1 MKRLSGDLKSSL
13 TAAKLKA
20 LCILNDLPTSGNK
33 SDLVSRLLESGLS
46 RDELGIEADEA
57 LEEVLEAVIEDDPIQ
72 PSLSLEDEDTL
83 TPEVEPEVVKPV
95 IESTDDQIIDASLD
109 DVLDAEVLDAE
120 FVTLDEE
127 VKAPKTVVAQST
139 SASKSSG
146 DAATLIDMIKQPKI
160 AAVFVVVLILGAGT
174 WYYFNNQLEPFTAD
188 TLRYGDEMTYTISD
202 GDFMASEGFLDL
214 VLDQIETEDD
224 ICKLRLLFDGSGDVS
239 ISNGDSSELVS
250 QTSLDRLGAVSAKGG
265 QGMDWLTVESVSEY
279 DFSAFTIQRHLRSSI
294 PGSSACSDFPAS
306 VSGTADLT
314 STQWTELR
322 DRASIGTAVDWNLN
336 VEDTYQGN
344 LMTFGVGGILGDLDT
359 LSPGFSMLL
368 QPVELQELLAN
379 DYIDDGATG
388 SRLGW
393 DWRVLGTETLG
404 STEMWKIVATNQD
417 VQELCLGSA
426 SMTLLVEEGNPWA
439 TKQTVNV
446 VISGSDS
453 NRQGCS
459 TTTKLLGDY
468 VLPDGELTMSHT
480 FQKSSLSRG
489 SKGLEFGLSY
499 DARPQANELSPND
512 DELNDWGPNG
522 EHMPDESTLR
532 THNLEAAI
540 DCLDYLQSSASG
552 AVAALDDGGY
562 VWRAIDQQYA
572 TSTQWNISWIAT
584 DDIAGWV
591 TFNMT
596 GTSSQE
602 NCQFDK
608 KGSYDE
614 TVSYNREFIP
624 KVLNMSTIED
634 SLLDSTRFP
643 TLTSNQGLFTS
654 TGNYH
659 PETRVGYL
667 VVVPG
672 SGINTILTNIGDAT
686 DGASTVDISRD
697 WTEDGWN
704 KRFNLIADAT
714 DGRIIGWNY
723 VMNT

>member
-1 MKRLSGDLKSSL
+1 MKRLSDDLKSSL

-33 SDLVSRLLESGLS
+33 SDLVSRLLESGLG
-46 RDELGIEADEA
+46 RDELGIETDEIV
-57 LEEVLEAVIEDDPIQ
+57 EEVIEAVIDREVIQ

-83 TPEVEPEVVKPV
+83 TPAIEPEVHKPAFQSSD
-95 IESTDDQIIDASLD
+95 EHSEGANHD

-120 FVTLDEE
+120 FITLDEE
-127 VKAPKTVVAQST
+127 VKAPKTIHSQVEST
-139 SASKSSG
+139 KSTG
-146 DAATLIDMIKQPKI
+146 NATTLLEMIKQPKI
-160 AAVFVVVLILGAGT
+160 AAVFVVILILGAGT

-188 TLRYGDEMTYTISD
+188 KLRYGDEMTYTISN

-224 ICKLRLLFDGSGDVS
+224 ICKLRLMFDGIGDVS
-239 ISNGDSSELVS
+239 ISNGGSSELVS
-250 QTSLDRLGAVSAKGG
+250 QSSLDRLGAVSAKGG

-336 VEDTYQGN
+336 VENTYQGN
-344 LMTFGVGGILGDLDT
+344 LMSFGVGGILGDLDT
-359 LSPGFSMLL
+359 ISPGFSMLL

-379 DYIDDGATG
+379 DYIDDGVTG

-393 DWRVLGTETLG
+393 DWRVLGSEKLG
-404 STEMWKIVATNQD
+404 STDMWKIVATNQD
-417 VQELCLGSA
+417 IQELCLGSA

-439 TKQTVNV
+439 TKQTVSV

-512 DELNDWGPNG
+512 DDLNDWGPNG
-522 EHMPDESTLR
+522 EHMPDESVLR
-532 THNLEAAI
+532 LHNLEAAI

-562 VWRAIDQQYA
+562 VWRAIDQQFG
-572 TSTQWNISWIAT
+572 SNTQWNISWIAT

-591 TFNMT
+591 TFNIT
-596 GTSSQE
+596 GAPSQE

-624 KVLNMSTIED
+624 KVLNISTIEE

-643 TLTSNQGLFTS
+643 MLTSSQGLFTS
-654 TGNYH
+654 SGTYH

-672 SGINTILTNIGDAT
+672 SGINTILANIGDAT
-686 DGASTVDISRD
+686 DGANTVDISRD
-697 WTEDGWN
+697 WTDDGWN

>member
-1 MKRLSGDLKSSL
+1 MKRLSDDLKSSL

-46 RDELGIEADEA
+46 RDELGIEAEEA
-57 LEEVLEAVIEDDPIQ
+57 IEEVIEAVIEDEPIQ

-83 TPEVEPEVVKPV
+83 TPEIEPEVVKPV
-95 IESTDDQIIDASLD
+95 VESTDNQIVDASLD
-109 DVLDAEVLDAE
+109 EVLDAEVLDAE

-127 VKAPKTVVAQST
+127 VKAPKTVEAQST
-139 SASKSSG
+139 TSKSSG
-146 DAATLIDMIKQPKI
+146 DAATLLDMIKQPKI

-239 ISNGDSSELVS
+239 ISNGGSSELVS
-250 QTSLDRLGAVSAKGG
+250 QASLDRLGAVSAKGG

-540 DCLDYLQSSASG
+540 DCLYYLQTSASG

-596 GTSSQE
+596 GTPSQE

-624 KVLNMSTIED
+624 KVLNISTIEE

-643 TLTSNQGLFTS
+643 MLTSDQGLFTNA
-654 TGNYH
+654 GNYH

>member
-1 MKRLSGDLKSSL
+1 MVKRLSSDLKSSL

-20 LCILNDLPTSGNK
+20 LCVINDLPTSGNK
-33 SDLVSRLLESGLS
+33 SDLVSRLIDYGLS
-46 RDELGIEADEA
+46 RSELGLEVEPAV
-57 LEEVLEAVIEDDPIQ
+57 EEVLDATIEEAIQ

-83 TPEVEPEVVKPV
+83 TPEVEPEAVQPV
-95 IESTDDQIIDASLD
+95 AEVIIEQVDD
-109 DVLDAEVLDAE
+109 DVLDAEVIDAE
-120 FVTLDEE
+120 FVSLEEE
-127 VKAPKTVVAQST
+127 VKAPKAPVVEM
-139 SASKSSG
+139 ASKKTSS
-146 DAATLIDMIKQPKI
+146 DAKTLFEMVKQPKVAAAFI
-160 AAVFVVVLILGAGT
+160 AILILGAGT

-188 TLRYGDEMTYTISD
+188 TVRYGDEMTYTISD

-224 ICKLRLLFDGSGDVS
+224 ICKLRLLFDGIGEVS
-239 ISNGDSSELVS
+239 ITEGDSSQLVS
-250 QTSLDRLGAVSAKGG
+250 QSSLDRVGAISAKGG

-294 PGSSACSDFPAS
+294 PGSDACSDFPAS

-322 DRASIGTAVDWNLN
+322 DRASIGTSVDWNLN

-379 DYIDDGATG
+379 DYIDDGASG

-404 STEMWKIVATNQD
+404 STDMWKIVATNQD
-417 VQELCLGSA
+417 IQELCLGSA

-468 VLPDGELTMSHT
+468 VLPDGELTMSHI
-480 FQKSSLSRG
+480 FQKSSLTRG

-499 DARPQANELSPND
+499 DARPQANELSPSD
-512 DELNDWGPNG
+512 SDLNDWGPNG
-522 EHMPDESTLR
+522 EHMPDESSIR
-532 THNLEAAI
+532 TYNLESAL
-540 DCLDYLQSSASG
+540 DCFDYLQSSASG

-562 VWRAIDQQYA
+562 VWRAIDQQFGEN
-572 TSTQWNISWIAT
+572 TQWNISWIAT

-596 GTSSQE
+596 GTPSQE
-602 NCQFDK
+602 NCQFDQ

-614 TVSYNREFIP
+614 TVSYNRDFIP
-624 KVLNMSTIED
+624 KVLNISTIEE
-634 SLLDSTRFP
+634 SLLDSSRFP
-643 TLTSNQGLFTS
+643 SLTSSQGIFTS
-654 TGNYH
+654 SGAYH
-659 PETRVGYL
+659 LETRVGYL

-672 SGINTILTNIGDAT
+672 SGINSILTNIGDAT
-686 DGASTVDISRD
+686 EGACTVDISRD
-697 WTEDGWN
+697 WTDDGWN

>member
-1 MKRLSGDLKSSL
+1 MKRLSDDLKSSL

-20 LCILNDLPTSGNK
+20 LCILNDLSTSGNK
-33 SDLVSRLLESGLS
+33 SDLVSRLLESGLT
-46 RDELGIEADEA
+46 RDELGIEAEEA
-57 LEEVLEAVIEDDPIQ
+57 VEKVIEAVIEDEPIQ

-83 TPEVEPEVVKPV
+83 TPEVEPEVVKTV
-95 IESTDDQIIDASLD
+95 VESTDDQIVDARLD
-109 DVLDAEVLDAE
+109 EVLDAEVLDAE

-127 VKAPKTVVAQST
+127 VKTAKTIDAQST
-139 SASKSSG
+139 TSKSSS
-146 DAATLIDMIKQPKI
+146 DAATLLDMIKQPKI

-239 ISNGDSSELVS
+239 ISNGGSSELVS
-250 QTSLDRLGAVSAKGG
+250 QASLDRLGAVSAKGG

-499 DARPQANELSPND
+499 DARPQANELSPSD
-512 DELNDWGPNG
+512 GDLNDWGPNG

-532 THNLEAAI
+532 IHNLEAAI
-540 DCLDYLQSSASG
+540 DCLDYLQTSASG

-591 TFNMT
+591 TFNVT
-596 GTSSQE
+596 GTPSQD

-624 KVLNMSTIED
+624 KVLNISTIEG

-643 TLTSNQGLFTS
+643 MLTSDQGLFTNA
-654 TGNYH
+654 GNYH
-659 PETRVGYL
+659 LETRVGYL

>member
-1 MKRLSGDLKSSL
+1 MKRLSDDLKSSL

-46 RDELGIEADEA
+46 RDELGIEAEEA
-57 LEEVLEAVIEDDPIQ
+57 VEEVIETVIEDDPIQ

-95 IESTDDQIIDASLD
+95 VESTDNQIVDASLD
-109 DVLDAEVLDAE
+109 EVLDAEVLDAE

-127 VKAPKTVVAQST
+127 VKAPKTVEAQST
-139 SASKSSG
+139 TSKSSG
-146 DAATLIDMIKQPKI
+146 DAATLLDMIKQPKI

-239 ISNGDSSELVS
+239 ISNGGSSELVS
-250 QTSLDRLGAVSAKGG
+250 QASLDRLGAVSAKGG

-368 QPVELQELLAN
+368 QPVELHELLAN

-540 DCLDYLQSSASG
+540 DCLDYLQTSASG

-596 GTSSQE
+596 GTPSQE

-624 KVLNMSTIED
+624 KVLNISTIEE

-643 TLTSNQGLFTS
+643 MLTSDQGLFTNA
-654 TGNYH
+654 GNYH

>member
-1 MKRLSGDLKSSL
+1 MVKRLSSDLKSSL

-20 LCILNDLPTSGNK
+20 LCVINDLPTSGNK
-33 SDLVSRLLESGLS
+33 SDLVSRLIDYGLS
-46 RDELGIEADEA
+46 RSELGLEVEPAV
-57 LEEVLEAVIEDDPIQ
+57 EEVLDATIEEAIQ

-83 TPEVEPEVVKPV
+83 TPEVEPEVVQPV
-95 IESTDDQIIDASLD
+95 AEVIIEQADD
-109 DVLDAEVLDAE
+109 DVLDAEVIDAE
-120 FVTLDEE
+120 FVSLEE
-127 VKAPKTVVAQST
+127 EIKAPKAPVVEM
-139 SASKSSG
+139 ASKKTSS
-146 DAATLIDMIKQPKI
+146 DAKTLFEMVKQPKVAAAFI
-160 AAVFVVVLILGAGT
+160 AILILGAGT

-224 ICKLRLLFDGSGDVS
+224 ICKLRLLFDGIGEVS
-239 ISNGDSSELVS
+239 ITEGDSSQLVS
-250 QTSLDRLGAVSAKGG
+250 QSSLDRVGAISAKGG

-294 PGSSACSDFPAS
+294 PGSDACSDFPAS

-322 DRASIGTAVDWNLN
+322 DRASIGTSVDWNLN

-379 DYIDDGATG
+379 DYIDDGASG

-404 STEMWKIVATNQD
+404 STDMWKIVATNQD
-417 VQELCLGSA
+417 IQELCLGSA

-468 VLPDGELTMSHT
+468 VLPDGELTMSHI
-480 FQKSSLSRG
+480 FQKSSLTRG

-499 DARPQANELSPND
+499 DARPQANELSPSD
-512 DELNDWGPNG
+512 SDLNDWGPNG
-522 EHMPDESTLR
+522 EHMPDESSIR
-532 THNLEAAI
+532 TYNLESAL
-540 DCLDYLQSSASG
+540 DCFDYLQSSASG

-562 VWRAIDQQYA
+562 VWRAIDQQFGEN
-572 TSTQWNISWIAT
+572 TQWNISWIAT

-596 GTSSQE
+596 GTPSQE
-602 NCQFDK
+602 NCQFDQ

-614 TVSYNREFIP
+614 TVSYNRDFIP
-624 KVLNMSTIED
+624 KVLNISTIEE
-634 SLLDSTRFP
+634 SLLDSSRFP
-643 TLTSNQGLFTS
+643 SLTSSQGIFTS
-654 TGNYH
+654 SGAYH
-659 PETRVGYL
+659 LETRVGYL

-672 SGINTILTNIGDAT
+672 SGINSILTNIGDAT
-686 DGASTVDISRD
+686 EGACTVDISRD
-697 WTEDGWN
+697 WTDDGWN

>member
-1 MKRLSGDLKSSL
+1 MVKRLSSDLKSSL

-20 LCILNDLPTSGNK
+20 LCVINDLPTSGNK
-33 SDLVSRLLESGLS
+33 SDLVSRLLDYGLS
-46 RDELGIEADEA
+46 ETELGLEVEQAV
-57 LEEVLEAVIEDDPIQ
+57 EEVLDATIEETIQ

-83 TPEVEPEVVKPV
+83 TPEVEPEVVQPV
-95 IESTDDQIIDASLD
+95 AEAIIEQADD

-120 FVTLDEE
+120 FVSLEEE
-127 VKAPKTVVAQST
+127 VKAPKSPVVEM
-139 SASKSSG
+139 ASKKTSS
-146 DAATLIDMIKQPKI
+146 DAKTLLEMVKQPKVAAAFI
-160 AAVFVVVLILGAGT
+160 AILILGAGT

-224 ICKLRLLFDGSGDVS
+224 ICKLRLLFDGSGEVS
-239 ISNGDSSELVS
+239 ITEGDSTQLVS
-250 QTSLDRLGAVSAKGG
+250 QSSLDRIGAISAKGG

-294 PGSSACSDFPAS
+294 PGSDACSDFPAS

-314 STQWTELR
+314 SSQWTELR
-322 DRASIGTAVDWNLN
+322 DRASIGTSVDWNLN

-379 DYIDDGATG
+379 DYIDDGASG

-404 STEMWKIVATNQD
+404 STDMWKIVATNQD
-417 VQELCLGSA
+417 IQELCLGSA

-468 VLPDGELTMSHT
+468 VLPDGELTMSHI
-480 FQKSSLSRG
+480 FQKSSLTRG

-499 DARPQANELSPND
+499 DARPQANELSPSD
-512 DELNDWGPNG
+512 SDLNDWGPNG
-522 EHMPDESTLR
+522 EHMPDESSIR
-532 THNLEAAI
+532 TYNLESAL
-540 DCLDYLQSSASG
+540 DCFDYLQSSASG

-562 VWRAIDQQYA
+562 VWRAIDQQFGGN
-572 TSTQWNISWIAT
+572 TQWNISWIAT

-596 GTSSQE
+596 GTPSQE
-602 NCQFDK
+602 NCQFDQ

-614 TVSYNREFIP
+614 TVSYNRDFIP
-624 KVLNMSTIED
+624 KVLNISTIEE
-634 SLLDSTRFP
+634 SLLDSSRFP
-643 TLTSNQGLFTS
+643 SLTSSQGIFTS
-654 TGNYH
+654 SEAYH

-672 SGINTILTNIGDAT
+672 SGINSILTNIGDAT
-686 DGASTVDISRD
+686 EGACTVDISRD
-697 WTEDGWN
+697 WTDDGWN

>member
-1 MKRLSGDLKSSL
+1 MKRLSDDLKSSL

-46 RDELGIEADEA
+46 RDELGIEAEEA
-57 LEEVLEAVIEDDPIQ
+57 VEEVIEAVIEDEPIQ

-83 TPEVEPEVVKPV
+83 TPEIEPEVVKPV
-95 IESTDDQIIDASLD
+95 VESKDNQIVDASLD
-109 DVLDAEVLDAE
+109 EVLDAEVLDAE

-127 VKAPKTVVAQST
+127 VKAPKTVEAQST
-139 SASKSSG
+139 TSKSSG
-146 DAATLIDMIKQPKI
+146 DAATLLDMIKQPKI

-239 ISNGDSSELVS
+239 ISNGGSSELVS
-250 QTSLDRLGAVSAKGG
+250 QASLDRLGAVSAKGG

-499 DARPQANELSPND
+499 DARPQANELSPSD
-512 DELNDWGPNG
+512 DDLNDWGPNG

-562 VWRAIDQQYA
+562 VWRAIDQQFG
-572 TSTQWNISWIAT
+572 SNTQWNISWIAT

-596 GTSSQE
+596 GTPSQE

-624 KVLNMSTIED
+624 KVLNISTIEQ

-643 TLTSNQGLFTS
+643 TLTSNQGLFTNS
-654 TGNYH
+654 GTYH

-686 DGASTVDISRD
+686 DGANTVDISRD

-704 KRFNLIADAT
+704 KQFNLIADAT

>member
-1 MKRLSGDLKSSL
+1 MKRLSDDLKSSL

-46 RDELGIEADEA
+46 RDELGIEAEEA
-57 LEEVLEAVIEDDPIQ
+57 VEEVIETVIEDDPIQ

-95 IESTDDQIIDASLD
+95 VESTDNQIVDASLD
-109 DVLDAEVLDAE
+109 EVLDAEVLDAE

-127 VKAPKTVVAQST
+127 VKAPKTVDAQST
-139 SASKSSG
+139 TSKSSS
-146 DAATLIDMIKQPKI
+146 DAATLLDMIKQPKI

-239 ISNGDSSELVS
+239 ISKGGSSELVS
-250 QTSLDRLGAVSAKGG
+250 QASLDRLGAISAKGG

-540 DCLDYLQSSASG
+540 DCLDYLQTSASG
-552 AVAALDDGGY
+552 AVAAIDDGGY

-596 GTSSQE
+596 GTPSQE

-624 KVLNMSTIED
+624 KVLNISTIEE

-643 TLTSNQGLFTS
+643 MLTSDQGLFTNA
-654 TGNYH
+654 GNYH
-659 PETRVGYL
+659 SETRVGYL

>member
-1 MKRLSGDLKSSL
+1 MVKRLSSDLKSSL

-20 LCILNDLPTSGNK
+20 LCVINDLPTSGNK
-33 SDLVSRLLESGLS
+33 SDLVSRLIDYGLS
-46 RDELGIEADEA
+46 RSELGLEVEPAV
-57 LEEVLEAVIEDDPIQ
+57 EEVLDATIEEAIQ

-83 TPEVEPEVVKPV
+83 TPEVEPEVVQPV
-95 IESTDDQIIDASLD
+95 AEVIIEQADD
-109 DVLDAEVLDAE
+109 DVLDAEVIDAE
-120 FVTLDEE
+120 VVSLEEE
-127 VKAPKTVVAQST
+127 VKAPKAPVVEM
-139 SASKSSG
+139 ASKKTSS
-146 DAATLIDMIKQPKI
+146 DAKTLFEMVKQPKVAAAFI
-160 AAVFVVVLILGAGT
+160 AILILGAGT

-224 ICKLRLLFDGSGDVS
+224 ICKLRLLFDGIGEVS
-239 ISNGDSSELVS
+239 ITEGDSSQLVS
-250 QTSLDRLGAVSAKGG
+250 QSSLDRVGAISAKGG
-265 QGMDWLTVESVSEY
+265 QGMDLLTVESVSEY

-294 PGSSACSDFPAS
+294 PGSDACSDFPAS

-322 DRASIGTAVDWNLN
+322 DRASIGTSVDWNLN

-379 DYIDDGATG
+379 DYIDDGASG

-404 STEMWKIVATNQD
+404 STDMWKIVATNQD
-417 VQELCLGSA
+417 IQELCLGSA

-468 VLPDGELTMSHT
+468 VLPDGELTMSHI
-480 FQKSSLSRG
+480 FQKSSLTRG

-499 DARPQANELSPND
+499 DARPQANELSPSD
-512 DELNDWGPNG
+512 SDLNDWGQNG
-522 EHMPDESTLR
+522 EHMADESSIR
-532 THNLEAAI
+532 TYNLESAL
-540 DCLDYLQSSASG
+540 DCFDYLQSSASG

-562 VWRAIDQQYA
+562 VWRAIDQQFGEN
-572 TSTQWNISWIAT
+572 TQWNISWIAT

-596 GTSSQE
+596 GTPSQE
-602 NCQFDK
+602 NCQFDQ

-614 TVSYNREFIP
+614 TVSYNRDFIP
-624 KVLNMSTIED
+624 KVLNISTIEE
-634 SLLDSTRFP
+634 SLLDSSRFP
-643 TLTSNQGLFTS
+643 SLTSSQGIFTS
-654 TGNYH
+654 SGAYH
-659 PETRVGYL
+659 LETRVGYL

-672 SGINTILTNIGDAT
+672 SGINSILTNIGDAT
-686 DGASTVDISRD
+686 EGACTVDISRD
-697 WTEDGWN
+697 WTDDGWN

>member
-1 MKRLSGDLKSSL
+1 MKRLSDDLKSSL

-33 SDLVSRLLESGLS
+33 SDLVSRLLESGLG
-46 RDELGIEADEA
+46 RDELGIETDEIA
-57 LEEVLEAVIEDDPIQ
+57 EEVIEAVIDREVIQ

-83 TPEVEPEVVKPV
+83 TPAIEPEVHKPV
-95 IESTDDQIIDASLD
+95 FQSSDEHSEGSNHG

-120 FVTLDEE
+120 FTSLDEE
-127 VKAPKTVVAQST
+127 VKAPKTIHSQVQST
-139 SASKSSG
+139 KFTG
-146 DAATLIDMIKQPKI
+146 NATTLLEMIKQPKI

-174 WYYFNNQLEPFTAD
+174 WYYFNTQLEPFTAD
-188 TLRYGDEMTYTISD
+188 KLRYGDEMTYTISE
-202 GDFMASEGFLDL
+202 GDFMASDGFLDL
-214 VLDQIETEDD
+214 VLDRFETDDD
-224 ICKLRLLFDGSGDVS
+224 ICKLRLLFSGSGELS
-239 ISNGDSSELVS
+239 ITDGDQSELVS
-250 QTSLDRLGAVSAKGG
+250 QTTLDRKGAVSAKGG
-265 QGMDWLTVESVSEY
+265 QGMDWLTVESVSKY
-279 DFSAFTIQRHLRSSI
+279 DLSDLTIQRQLTSI
-294 PGSSACSDFPAS
+294 LNSDICSTSKAS
-306 VSGTADLT
+306 VTGDADLT
-314 STQWTELR
+314 ATQWTELR

-417 VQELCLGSA
+417 IQELCLGSA

-439 TKQTVNV
+439 TKQTVSV

-512 DELNDWGPNG
+512 DDLNDWGPNG
-522 EHMPDESTLR
+522 EHMPDESVLR
-532 THNLEAAI
+532 LHNLEAAI

-562 VWRAIDQQYA
+562 VWRAIDQQFG
-572 TSTQWNISWIAT
+572 SNTQWNISWIAT

-591 TFNMT
+591 TFNIT
-596 GTSSQE
+596 GAPSQE

-624 KVLNMSTIED
+624 KVLNISTIEE

-643 TLTSNQGLFTS
+643 MLTSSQGLFTS
-654 TGNYH
+654 SGTYH

-672 SGINTILTNIGDAT
+672 SGINTILANIGDAT
-686 DGASTVDISRD
+686 DGANTVDISRD
-697 WTEDGWN
+697 WTDDGWN

>member
-1 MKRLSGDLKSSL
+1 MKRLSDDLKSSL

-46 RDELGIEADEA
+46 REELGIESK
-57 LEEVLEAVIEDDPIQ
+57 EVVEKVIDAVIEEEVIQ

-83 TPEVEPEVVKPV
+83 TPEVEPEIIKPV
-95 IESTDDQIIDASLD
+95 VESTDKQLNDSSLD
-109 DVLDAEVLDAE
+109 EVLDAEVLDAE

-127 VKAPKTVVAQST
+127 VKAPKTIDSQVVS
-139 SASKSSG
+139 SKSSG
-146 DAATLIDMIKQPKI
+146 NATTLLEMIKQPKI

-224 ICKLRLLFDGSGDVS
+224 ICKLRLLFDGSGEVS
-239 ISNGDSSELVS
+239 ISNGDSSQLVS

-417 VQELCLGSA
+417 IQELCLGSA

-499 DARPQANELSPND
+499 DARPQANELSPSD
-512 DELNDWGPNG
+512 DDLNDWGPNG

-552 AVAALDDGGY
+552 AVAAIDDGGY
-562 VWRAIDQQYA
+562 VWRAIDQQFG
-572 TSTQWNISWIAT
+572 SNTQWNISWIAT

-596 GTSSQE
+596 GTPSQE

-624 KVLNMSTIED
+624 KVLNISTIEQ

-643 TLTSNQGLFTS
+643 TLTSNQGLFTNS
-654 TGNYH
+654 GTYH

-686 DGASTVDISRD
+686 DGANTVDISRD

-704 KRFNLIADAT
+704 KQFNLIADAT

>member
-1 MKRLSGDLKSSL
+1 MVKRLSSDLKSSL

-20 LCILNDLPTSGNK
+20 LCVINDLPTSGNK
-33 SDLVSRLLESGLS
+33 SDLVSRLIDYGLS
-46 RDELGIEADEA
+46 RSELGLEVEPAV
-57 LEEVLEAVIEDDPIQ
+57 EEVLDATIEEAIQ

-83 TPEVEPEVVKPV
+83 TPEVEPEVVQPV
-95 IESTDDQIIDASLD
+95 AEAIIEQADD
-109 DVLDAEVLDAE
+109 DVLDAEVIDAE
-120 FVTLDEE
+120 FVSLEEE
-127 VKAPKTVVAQST
+127 VKAPKAPVVEM
-139 SASKSSG
+139 ASKKTSS
-146 DAATLIDMIKQPKI
+146 DAKTLFEMVKQPKVAAAFI
-160 AAVFVVVLILGAGT
+160 AILILGAGT

-224 ICKLRLLFDGSGDVS
+224 ICKLRLLFDGIGEVS
-239 ISNGDSSELVS
+239 ITEGDSSQLVS
-250 QTSLDRLGAVSAKGG
+250 QSSLDRVGAISAKGG

-294 PGSSACSDFPAS
+294 PGSDACSDFPAS

-322 DRASIGTAVDWNLN
+322 DRASIGTSVDWNLN

-379 DYIDDGATG
+379 DYIDDGASG

-393 DWRVLGTETLG
+393 DWRVLGTEPLC
-404 STEMWKIVATNQD
+404 STDMWKIVATNQD
-417 VQELCLGSA
+417 IQELCLGSA

-468 VLPDGELTMSHT
+468 VLPDGELTMSHI
-480 FQKSSLSRG
+480 FQKSSLTRG

-499 DARPQANELSPND
+499 DARPQANELSPSD
-512 DELNDWGPNG
+512 SDLNDWGPNG
-522 EHMPDESTLR
+522 EHMPDESSIR
-532 THNLEAAI
+532 TYNLESAL
-540 DCLDYLQSSASG
+540 DCFDYLQSSASG

-562 VWRAIDQQYA
+562 VWRAIDQQFGEN
-572 TSTQWNISWIAT
+572 TQWNISWIAT

-596 GTSSQE
+596 GTPSQE
-602 NCQFDK
+602 NCQFDQ

-614 TVSYNREFIP
+614 TVSYNRDFIP
-624 KVLNMSTIED
+624 KVLNISTIEE
-634 SLLDSTRFP
+634 SLLDSSRFP
-643 TLTSNQGLFTS
+643 SLTSSQGIFTS
-654 TGNYH
+654 SGAYH
-659 PETRVGYL
+659 LETRVGYL

-672 SGINTILTNIGDAT
+672 SGINSILTNIGDAT
-686 DGASTVDISRD
+686 EGACTVDISRD
-697 WTEDGWN
+697 WTDDGWN

>member
-1 MKRLSGDLKSSL
+1 MKRLSDDLKSSL

-46 RDELGIEADEA
+46 RDELGIEAEEA
-57 LEEVLEAVIEDDPIQ
+57 IEEVIEAVIEDEPIQ

-83 TPEVEPEVVKPV
+83 TPEIEPEVVKPV
-95 IESTDDQIIDASLD
+95 VESTDNQIVDASLD
-109 DVLDAEVLDAE
+109 EVLDAEVLDAE

-127 VKAPKTVVAQST
+127 VKAPKTVEAQST
-139 SASKSSG
+139 TSKSSG
-146 DAATLIDMIKQPKI
+146 DAATLLDMIKQPKI

-239 ISNGDSSELVS
+239 ISNGGSSELVS
-250 QTSLDRLGAVSAKGG
+250 QASLDRLGAVSAKGG

-540 DCLDYLQSSASG
+540 DCLDYLQTSASG

-596 GTSSQE
+596 GTPSQE

-624 KVLNMSTIED
+624 KVLNISTIEE

-643 TLTSNQGLFTS
+643 MLTSDQGLFTNA
-654 TGNYH
+654 GNYH

>member
-1 MKRLSGDLKSSL
+1 MVKRLSDDLKSSL

-20 LCILNDLPTSGNK
+20 FCVLNDLPTSGNK
-33 SDLVSRLLESGLS
+33 SDLVSRLLDYGLS
-46 RDELGIEADEA
+46 RTELGLDVETGV
-57 LEEVLEAVIEDDPIQ
+57 EEVLDTTIEEEVIQ

-83 TPEVEPEVVKPV
+83 TPEIEPEVVQPV
-95 IESTDDQIIDASLD
+95 VEAIIEQADD

-120 FVTLDEE
+120 FVSLEEE
-127 VKAPKTVVAQST
+127 VKAPKSPVVEV
-139 SASKSSG
+139 ASKKKSS
-146 DAATLIDMIKQPKI
+146 DAKTLLEMVKQPKI
-160 AAVFVVVLILGAGT
+160 AAAFVVILILGAGT

-202 GDFMASEGFLDL
+202 GDFMASDGFLDL

-224 ICKLRLLFDGSGDVS
+224 ICKLRLLFDGSGEVS
-239 ISNGDSSELVS
+239 ITEGDSSQLVS
-250 QTSLDRLGAVSAKGG
+250 QSSLDRVGAISAKGG

-294 PGSSACSDFPAS
+294 PGSDACSDFPAS

-379 DYIDDGATG
+379 DYIDDGASG

-404 STEMWKIVATNQD
+404 STDMWKIVATNQD
-417 VQELCLGSA
+417 IQELCLGSA

-468 VLPDGELTMSHT
+468 VLPDGELTMSHI

-499 DARPQANELSPND
+499 DARPQANELSPSD
-512 DELNDWGPNG
+512 SDLNDWGPNG
-522 EHMPDESTLR
+522 VHMPDESSIR
-532 THNLEAAI
+532 TYNLESAL

-562 VWRAIDQQYA
+562 VWRAIDQQFGEN
-572 TSTQWNISWIAT
+572 TQWNISWIAT

-591 TFNMT
+591 TFNVT
-596 GTSSQE
+596 GTPSQE
-602 NCQFDK
+602 NCQFDQ

-614 TVSYNREFIP
+614 TVSYNRDFIP
-624 KVLNMSTIED
+624 KVLNISTIEE
-634 SLLDSTRFP
+634 SLLDSSRFP
-643 TLTSNQGLFTS
+643 SLTSSQGIFTS
-654 TGNYH
+654 SGDYH
-659 PETRVGYL
+659 LETRVGYL

-672 SGINTILTNIGDAT
+672 SGINSILTNIGDAT
-686 DGASTVDISRD
+686 EGACTVDISRD
-697 WTEDGWN
+697 WTDDGWN

>member
-1 MKRLSGDLKSSL
+1 MKRLSDDLKSSL

-20 LCILNDLPTSGNK
+20 LCILNDLSTSGNK

-46 RDELGIEADEA
+46 RDELGIEAEEA
-57 LEEVLEAVIEDDPIQ
+57 VEEVFEAVIEDDQIQ

-83 TPEVEPEVVKPV
+83 TPEVEPEVVKPIV
-95 IESTDDQIIDASLD
+95 ASTDDQIVEASLD
-109 DVLDAEVLDAE
+109 EVLDAEVLDAE

-127 VKAPKTVVAQST
+127 VKAPKTVDAQST
-139 SASKSSG
+139 TNKSSG
-146 DAATLIDMIKQPKI
+146 EAATLLDMIKQPKI

-174 WYYFNNQLEPFTAD
+174 WYFFNNQLEPFTAD

-239 ISNGDSSELVS
+239 ISNGGSSELVS

-522 EHMPDESTLR
+522 EHMPDKSTLR

-596 GTSSQE
+596 GTPSQE

-624 KVLNMSTIED
+624 KVLNISTIEE

-654 TGNYH
+654 AGNYH
-659 PETRVGYL
+659 SETRVGYL

>member
-1 MKRLSGDLKSSL
+1 VKRLSDDLKSSL

-33 SDLVSRLLESGLS
+33 SDLVSRLLESGLG
-46 RDELGIEADEA
+46 RDELGIETDEIV
-57 LEEVLEAVIEDDPIQ
+57 EEVIEAVIDREVIQ

-83 TPEVEPEVVKPV
+83 TPAIEPEVHKPV
-95 IESTDDQIIDASLD
+95 FQSSDEHSEGANHD

-120 FVTLDEE
+120 FITLDEE
-127 VKAPKTVVAQST
+127 VKAPKTIHSQVEST
-139 SASKSSG
+139 KSTG
-146 DAATLIDMIKQPKI
+146 NATTLLEMIKQPKI
-160 AAVFVVVLILGAGT
+160 AAVFVVILILGAGT
-174 WYYFNNQLEPFTAD
+174 WYYFNNQLEPFSAD
-188 TLRYGDEMTYTISD
+188 KLRYGDEMTYTISN

-224 ICKLRLLFDGSGDVS
+224 ICKLRLMFDGTGDVS
-239 ISNGDSSELVS
+239 ISNGGSSELVS
-250 QTSLDRLGAVSAKGG
+250 QSSLDRLGAVSAKGG

-336 VEDTYQGN
+336 VENTYQGN
-344 LMTFGVGGILGDLDT
+344 LMSFGVGGILGDLDT
-359 LSPGFSMLL
+359 ISPGFSMLL

-393 DWRVLGTETLG
+393 DWRVLGSEKLG
-404 STEMWKIVATNQD
+404 STDMWKIVATNQD
-417 VQELCLGSA
+417 IQELCLGSA

-439 TKQTVNV
+439 TKQTVSV

-512 DELNDWGPNG
+512 DDLNDWGPNG
-522 EHMPDESTLR
+522 EHMPDESVLR
-532 THNLEAAI
+532 LHNLEAAI

-562 VWRAIDQQYA
+562 VWRAIDQQFG
-572 TSTQWNISWIAT
+572 SNTQWNISWIAT

-591 TFNMT
+591 TFNIT
-596 GTSSQE
+596 GAPSQE

-624 KVLNMSTIED
+624 KVLNISTIEE

-643 TLTSNQGLFTS
+643 MLTSSQGLFTS
-654 TGNYH
+654 SGTYH

-672 SGINTILTNIGDAT
+672 SGINTILANIGDAT
-686 DGASTVDISRD
+686 DGANTVDISRD
-697 WTEDGWN
+697 WTDDGWN

>member
-1 MKRLSGDLKSSL
+1 MKRLSDDLKSSL

-20 LCILNDLPTSGNK
+20 LCILNDLSTSGNK

-46 RDELGIEADEA
+46 RDELGIEAEEA
-57 LEEVLEAVIEDDPIQ
+57 VEKVIEAVIEDEPIQ
-72 PSLSLEDEDTL
+72 LSLSLEDDDTL
-83 TPEVEPEVVKPV
+83 TPEVEPEVVKPIV
-95 IESTDDQIIDASLD
+95 ASTEDQIVDASLD
-109 DVLDAEVLDAE
+109 EVLDAEVLDAE

-127 VKAPKTVVAQST
+127 VKAPKTVDVQST
-139 SASKSSG
+139 TSKSSG
-146 DAATLIDMIKQPKI
+146 EAATLLDMIKQPKI

-174 WYYFNNQLEPFTAD
+174 WYFFNNQLEPFTAD

-239 ISNGDSSELVS
+239 ISNGGSSELVS

-522 EHMPDESTLR
+522 EHMPDKSTLR

-540 DCLDYLQSSASG
+540 HCLDYLQSSASG

-572 TSTQWNISWIAT
+572 TNTQWNISWIAT

-596 GTSSQE
+596 GTPSQE

-624 KVLNMSTIED
+624 KVLNISTIEE

-654 TGNYH
+654 AGNYH
-659 PETRVGYL
+659 SETRVGYL

>member
-1 MKRLSGDLKSSL
+1 MKRLSDDLKSSL

-33 SDLVSRLLESGLS
+33 SDLVSRLLESGLG
-46 RDELGIEADEA
+46 RDELGIETDEIV
-57 LEEVLEAVIEDDPIQ
+57 EEVIEAVIDREVIQ

-83 TPEVEPEVVKPV
+83 TPAIEPEVHKPV
-95 IESTDDQIIDASLD
+95 FQSSDEHSEGANHD

-120 FVTLDEE
+120 FITLDEE
-127 VKAPKTVVAQST
+127 VKAPKTIHSQVEST
-139 SASKSSG
+139 KSTG
-146 DAATLIDMIKQPKI
+146 NATTLLEMIKQPKI
-160 AAVFVVVLILGAGT
+160 AAVFVVILILGAGT
-174 WYYFNNQLEPFTAD
+174 WYYFNTQLEPFTAD
-188 TLRYGDEMTYTISD
+188 KLRYGDEMTYTISN

-224 ICKLRLLFDGSGDVS
+224 ICKLRLMFDGTGDVS
-239 ISNGDSSELVS
+239 ISNGGSSELVS
-250 QTSLDRLGAVSAKGG
+250 QSSLDRLGAVSAKGG

-336 VEDTYQGN
+336 VENTYQGN
-344 LMTFGVGGILGDLDT
+344 LMSFGVGGILGDLDT
-359 LSPGFSMLL
+359 ISPGFSMLL

-393 DWRVLGTETLG
+393 DWRVLGSEKLG
-404 STEMWKIVATNQD
+404 STDMWKIVATNQD
-417 VQELCLGSA
+417 IQELCLGSA

-439 TKQTVNV
+439 TKQTVSV

-512 DELNDWGPNG
+512 DDLNDWGPNG
-522 EHMPDESTLR
+522 EHMPDESVLR
-532 THNLEAAI
+532 LHNLEAAI

-562 VWRAIDQQYA
+562 VWRAIDQQFG
-572 TSTQWNISWIAT
+572 SNTQWNISWIAT

-591 TFNMT
+591 TFNIT
-596 GTSSQE
+596 GAPSQE

-624 KVLNMSTIED
+624 KVLNISTIEE

-643 TLTSNQGLFTS
+643 MLTSSQGLFTS
-654 TGNYH
+654 SGTYH

-672 SGINTILTNIGDAT
+672 SGINTILANIGDAT
-686 DGASTVDISRD
+686 DGANTVDISRD
-697 WTEDGWN
+697 WTDNGWN

>member
-1 MKRLSGDLKSSL
+1 MVKRLSDDLKSSL

-20 LCILNDLPTSGNK
+20 LCVLNDLPTSGNK
-33 SDLVSRLLESGLS
+33 SDLVSRLLDSGLP
-46 RDELGIEADEA
+46 RTELGLEAESA
-57 LEEVLEAVIEDDPIQ
+57 VEEVLDATIEEEAIQ

-83 TPEVEPEVVKPV
+83 TPEVEPEVVQPV
-95 IESTDDQIIDASLD
+95 AEAIIEQADD

-120 FVTLDEE
+120 FVSLEEE
-127 VKAPKTVVAQST
+127 VKAPKSPVTEVT
-139 SASKSSG
+139 SKKTSS
-146 DAATLIDMIKQPKI
+146 DAKTLLEMVKQPKI
-160 AAVFVVVLILGAGT
+160 AAAFVVILILGAGT

-202 GDFMASEGFLDL
+202 GDFMASDGFLDL

-224 ICKLRLLFDGSGDVS
+224 ICKLRLLFDGSGEVS
-239 ISNGDSSELVS
+239 ITEGDSSQLVS
-250 QTSLDRLGAVSAKGG
+250 QSSLDRMGAISAKGG

-294 PGSSACSDFPAS
+294 PGSDACSDFPAS

-379 DYIDDGATG
+379 DYIDDGASG

-404 STEMWKIVATNQD
+404 STDMWKIVATNQD
-417 VQELCLGSA
+417 IQELCLGSA

-468 VLPDGELTMSHT
+468 VLPDGELTMRHI

-499 DARPQANELSPND
+499 DARPQANELSPSD
-512 DELNDWGPNG
+512 SDLNDWGPNG
-522 EHMPDESTLR
+522 EHMPDESSIR
-532 THNLEAAI
+532 TYNLESAL

-562 VWRAIDQQYA
+562 VWRAIDQQFGEN
-572 TSTQWNISWIAT
+572 TQWNISWIAT

-591 TFNMT
+591 TFNVT
-596 GTSSQE
+596 GTPSQE
-602 NCQFDK
+602 NCQFDQ

-614 TVSYNREFIP
+614 TVSYNRDFIP
-624 KVLNMSTIED
+624 KVLNISTIEE
-634 SLLDSTRFP
+634 SLLDSSRFP
-643 TLTSNQGLFTS
+643 SLTSSQGIFS
-654 TGNYH
+654 SSGDYH
-659 PETRVGYL
+659 LETRVGYL

-672 SGINTILTNIGDAT
+672 SGINSILTNIGDAT
-686 DGASTVDISRD
+686 EGACTVDISRD
-697 WTEDGWN
+697 WTDDGWN

>member
-1 MKRLSGDLKSSL
+1 MKRLSDDLKSSL

-33 SDLVSRLLESGLS
+33 SDLVSRLLESGLG
-46 RDELGIEADEA
+46 RDELGIETDEIV
-57 LEEVLEAVIEDDPIQ
+57 EEVIEAVIDREVIQ

-83 TPEVEPEVVKPV
+83 TPAIEPEVHKPV
-95 IESTDDQIIDASLD
+95 FQSSDEHSEGANHD

-120 FVTLDEE
+120 FITLDEE
-127 VKAPKTVVAQST
+127 VKAPKTIHSQVEST
-139 SASKSSG
+139 KSTG
-146 DAATLIDMIKQPKI
+146 NATTLLEMIKQPKI
-160 AAVFVVVLILGAGT
+160 AAVFVVILILGAGT

-188 TLRYGDEMTYTISD
+188 KLRYGDEMTYTISN

-224 ICKLRLLFDGSGDVS
+224 ICKLRLMFDGTGDVS
-239 ISNGDSSELVS
+239 ISNGGSSELVS
-250 QTSLDRLGAVSAKGG
+250 QSSLDRLGAVSAKGG

-336 VEDTYQGN
+336 VENTYQGN
-344 LMTFGVGGILGDLDT
+344 LMSFGVGGILGDLDT
-359 LSPGFSMLL
+359 ISPGFSMLL

-379 DYIDDGATG
+379 DYIDDGVTG

-393 DWRVLGTETLG
+393 DWRVLGSEKLG
-404 STEMWKIVATNQD
+404 STDMWKIVATNQD
-417 VQELCLGSA
+417 IQELCLGSA

-439 TKQTVNV
+439 TKQTVSV

-512 DELNDWGPNG
+512 DDLNDWGPNG
-522 EHMPDESTLR
+522 EHMPDESVLR
-532 THNLEAAI
+532 LHNLEAAI

-562 VWRAIDQQYA
+562 VWRAIDQQFG
-572 TSTQWNISWIAT
+572 SNTQWNISWIAT

-591 TFNMT
+591 TFNIT
-596 GTSSQE
+596 GAPSQE

-624 KVLNMSTIED
+624 KVLNISTIEE

-643 TLTSNQGLFTS
+643 MLTSSQGLFTS
-654 TGNYH
+654 SGTYH

-672 SGINTILTNIGDAT
+672 SGINTILANIGDAT
-686 DGASTVDISRD
+686 DGANTVDISRD
-697 WTEDGWN
+697 WTDDGWN

>member
-1 MKRLSGDLKSSL
+1 MKRLSDDLKSSL

-46 RDELGIEADEA
+46 REELGIEAKEVV
-57 LEEVLEAVIEDDPIQ
+57 EEVIDAVIEEEVIQ

-83 TPEVEPEVVKPV
+83 TPEVEPEIIKPV
-95 IESTDDQIIDASLD
+95 VESTDKQLNDSSLD
-109 DVLDAEVLDAE
+109 EVLDAEVLDAE

-127 VKAPKTVVAQST
+127 VKAPKTIHSQVVST
-139 SASKSSG
+139 KSSG
-146 DAATLIDMIKQPKI
+146 NATTLLEMIKQPKI

-224 ICKLRLLFDGSGDVS
+224 ICKLRLLFDGSGEVS
-239 ISNGDSSELVS
+239 ISNGDSSQLVS

-417 VQELCLGSA
+417 IQELCLGSA

-499 DARPQANELSPND
+499 DARPQANELSPSD
-512 DELNDWGPNG
+512 DDLNDWGPNG

-552 AVAALDDGGY
+552 AVAAIDDGGY
-562 VWRAIDQQYA
+562 VWRAIDQQFG
-572 TSTQWNISWIAT
+572 SNTQWNISWIAT

-596 GTSSQE
+596 GTPSQE

-624 KVLNMSTIED
+624 KVLNISTIEQ

-643 TLTSNQGLFTS
+643 TLTSNQGLFTNS
-654 TGNYH
+654 GTYH

-686 DGASTVDISRD
+686 DGANTVDISRD

-704 KRFNLIADAT
+704 KQFNLIADAT

>member
-1 MKRLSGDLKSSL
+1 MVKRLSSDLKSSL

-20 LCILNDLPTSGNK
+20 LCVINDLPTSGNK
-33 SDLVSRLLESGLS
+33 SDLVSRLIDYGLS
-46 RDELGIEADEA
+46 RSELGLEVEPAV
-57 LEEVLEAVIEDDPIQ
+57 EEVLDATIEEAIQ

-83 TPEVEPEVVKPV
+83 TPEVEPEVVQPV
-95 IESTDDQIIDASLD
+95 AEVIIEQADD
-109 DVLDAEVLDAE
+109 DVLDAEVIDAE
-120 FVTLDEE
+120 FVSLEEE
-127 VKAPKTVVAQST
+127 VKAPKVPVVEM
-139 SASKSSG
+139 ASKKTSS
-146 DAATLIDMIKQPKI
+146 DAKTLFEMVKQPKVAAAFI
-160 AAVFVVVLILGAGT
+160 AILILGAGT

-224 ICKLRLLFDGSGDVS
+224 ICKLRLLFDGIGEVS
-239 ISNGDSSELVS
+239 ITEGDSSQLVS
-250 QTSLDRLGAVSAKGG
+250 QSSLDRVGAISAKGG

-294 PGSSACSDFPAS
+294 PGSDACSDFPAS

-322 DRASIGTAVDWNLN
+322 DRASIGTSVDWNLN

-379 DYIDDGATG
+379 DYIDDGASG

-404 STEMWKIVATNQD
+404 STDMWKIVATNQD
-417 VQELCLGSA
+417 IQELCLGSA

-468 VLPDGELTMSHT
+468 VLPDGELTMSHI
-480 FQKSSLSRG
+480 FQKSSLTRG

-499 DARPQANELSPND
+499 DARPQANELSPSD
-512 DELNDWGPNG
+512 SDLNDWGPNG
-522 EHMPDESTLR
+522 EHMPDESSIR
-532 THNLEAAI
+532 PYNLESAL
-540 DCLDYLQSSASG
+540 DCFDYLQSSASG

-562 VWRAIDQQYA
+562 VWRAIDQQFGEN
-572 TSTQWNISWIAT
+572 TQWNISWIAT

-596 GTSSQE
+596 GTPSQE
-602 NCQFDK
+602 NCQFDQ

-614 TVSYNREFIP
+614 TVSYNRDFIP
-624 KVLNMSTIED
+624 KVLNISTIQE
-634 SLLDSTRFP
+634 SLLDSSRFP
-643 TLTSNQGLFTS
+643 SLTSSQGIFTS
-654 TGNYH
+654 SGAYH
-659 PETRVGYL
+659 LETRVGYL

-672 SGINTILTNIGDAT
+672 SGINSILTNIGDAT
-686 DGASTVDISRD
+686 EGACTVDISRD
-697 WTEDGWN
+697 WTDDGWN

>member
-1 MKRLSGDLKSSL
+1 
-13 TAAKLKA
+13 
-20 LCILNDLPTSGNK
+20 
-33 SDLVSRLLESGLS
+33 
-46 RDELGIEADEA
+46 LGIEAEEA
-57 LEEVLEAVIEDDPIQ
+57 VEKVIEAVIEDEPIQ
-72 PSLSLEDEDTL
+72 LSLSLEDDDTL
-83 TPEVEPEVVKPV
+83 TPEVEPEVVKPIV
-95 IESTDDQIIDASLD
+95 ASTEDQIVDASLD
-109 DVLDAEVLDAE
+109 EVLDAEVLDAE

-127 VKAPKTVVAQST
+127 VKAPKTVDVQST
-139 SASKSSG
+139 TSKSSG
-146 DAATLIDMIKQPKI
+146 EAATLLDMIKQPKI

-174 WYYFNNQLEPFTAD
+174 WYFFNNQLEPFTAD

-239 ISNGDSSELVS
+239 ISNGGSSELVS

-522 EHMPDESTLR
+522 EHMPDKSTLR

-572 TSTQWNISWIAT
+572 TNTQWNISWIAT

-596 GTSSQE
+596 GTPSQE

-624 KVLNMSTIED
+624 KVLNISTIEE
-634 SLLDSTRFP
+634 SLLDPTRFP

-654 TGNYH
+654 AGNYH
-659 PETRVGYL
+659 SETRVGYL

>member
-1 MKRLSGDLKSSL
+1 MKRLSDDLKSSL

-33 SDLVSRLLESGLS
+33 SDLVSRLLESGLG
-46 RDELGIEADEA
+46 RDELGIETDEIV
-57 LEEVLEAVIEDDPIQ
+57 EEVIEAVIDREVIQ

-83 TPEVEPEVVKPV
+83 TPAIEPEVHKPV
-95 IESTDDQIIDASLD
+95 FQSSDEHSEGANHD

-120 FVTLDEE
+120 FITLDEE
-127 VKAPKTVVAQST
+127 VKAPKTIHSQVEST
-139 SASKSSG
+139 KSSG
-146 DAATLIDMIKQPKI
+146 NATTLLEMIKQPKI
-160 AAVFVVVLILGAGT
+160 AAVFVVILILGAGT
-174 WYYFNNQLEPFTAD
+174 WYYFNTQLEPFTAD
-188 TLRYGDEMTYTISD
+188 KLRYGDEMTYTISN

-224 ICKLRLLFDGSGDVS
+224 ICKLRLMFDGTGDVS
-239 ISNGDSSELVS
+239 ISNGGSSELVS
-250 QTSLDRLGAVSAKGG
+250 QSSLDRLGAVSAKGG

-336 VEDTYQGN
+336 VENTYQGN
-344 LMTFGVGGILGDLDT
+344 LMSFGVGGILGDLDT
-359 LSPGFSMLL
+359 ISPGFSMLL

-393 DWRVLGTETLG
+393 DWRVLGSEKLG
-404 STEMWKIVATNQD
+404 STDMWKIVATNQD
-417 VQELCLGSA
+417 IQELCLGSA

-439 TKQTVNV
+439 TKQTVSV

-512 DELNDWGPNG
+512 DDLNDWGPNG
-522 EHMPDESTLR
+522 EHMPDESVLR
-532 THNLEAAI
+532 LHNLEAAI

-562 VWRAIDQQYA
+562 VWRAIDQQFG
-572 TSTQWNISWIAT
+572 SNTQWNISWIAT

-591 TFNMT
+591 TFNIT
-596 GTSSQE
+596 GAPSQE

-624 KVLNMSTIED
+624 KVLNISTIEE

-643 TLTSNQGLFTS
+643 MLTSSQGLFTS
-654 TGNYH
+654 SGTYH

-672 SGINTILTNIGDAT
+672 SGINTILANIGDAT
-686 DGASTVDISRD
+686 DGANTVDISRD
-697 WTEDGWN
+697 WTDDGWN

>member
-1 MKRLSGDLKSSL
+1 MKRLSDDLKSSL

-46 RDELGIEADEA
+46 RDELGIEAEEA
-57 LEEVLEAVIEDDPIQ
+57 VEEVIEAVIEDEPIQ

-83 TPEVEPEVVKPV
+83 TPEIEPEVVKPV
-95 IESTDDQIIDASLD
+95 VESKDNQIVDASLD
-109 DVLDAEVLDAE
+109 EVLDAEVLDAE

-127 VKAPKTVVAQST
+127 VKAPKTVEAQST
-139 SASKSSG
+139 TSKSSG
-146 DAATLIDMIKQPKI
+146 DAATLLDMIKQPKI

-239 ISNGDSSELVS
+239 ISNGGSSELVS
-250 QTSLDRLGAVSAKGG
+250 QASLDRLGAVSAKGG

-540 DCLDYLQSSASG
+540 DCLDYLQTSASG

-596 GTSSQE
+596 GTPSQE

-624 KVLNMSTIED
+624 KVLNISTIEE

-643 TLTSNQGLFTS
+643 MLTSDQGLFTNA
-654 TGNYH
+654 GNYH

>member
-1 MKRLSGDLKSSL
+1 MKRLSDDLKSSL

-46 RDELGIEADEA
+46 RDELGIEAEEA
-57 LEEVLEAVIEDDPIQ
+57 VEEVIEAVIEDEPIQ

-83 TPEVEPEVVKPV
+83 TPEIEPEVAKPV
-95 IESTDDQIIDASLD
+95 VESTDNQIVDASLD
-109 DVLDAEVLDAE
+109 EVLDAEVLDAE

-127 VKAPKTVVAQST
+127 VKAPKTVEAQST
-139 SASKSSG
+139 TSKSSG
-146 DAATLIDMIKQPKI
+146 DAATLLDMIKQPKI

-239 ISNGDSSELVS
+239 ISNGGSSELVS
-250 QTSLDRLGAVSAKGG
+250 QASLDRLGAVSAKGG

-540 DCLDYLQSSASG
+540 DCLDYLQTSASG

-596 GTSSQE
+596 GTPSQE

-624 KVLNMSTIED
+624 KVLNISTIEE

-643 TLTSNQGLFTS
+643 MLTSDQGLFTNA
-654 TGNYH
+654 GNYH

>member
-1 MKRLSGDLKSSL
+1 MKRLSDDLKSSL

-33 SDLVSRLLESGLS
+33 SDLVSRLLESGLG
-46 RDELGIEADEA
+46 RDELGIETDEIV
-57 LEEVLEAVIEDDPIQ
+57 EEVIEAVIDREVIQ

-83 TPEVEPEVVKPV
+83 TPAIEPEVHKPV
-95 IESTDDQIIDASLD
+95 FQSSDEHSEGANHD

-120 FVTLDEE
+120 FISLDEE
-127 VKAPKTVVAQST
+127 VKAPKTIHSQVEST
-139 SASKSSG
+139 KSTG
-146 DAATLIDMIKQPKI
+146 NATTLLEMIKQPKI
-160 AAVFVVVLILGAGT
+160 AAVFVVILILGAGT

-188 TLRYGDEMTYTISD
+188 KLRYGDEMTYTISN

-224 ICKLRLLFDGSGDVS
+224 ICKLRLMFDGTGDVS
-239 ISNGDSSELVS
+239 ISNGGSSELVS
-250 QTSLDRLGAVSAKGG
+250 QSSLDRLGAVSAKGG

-336 VEDTYQGN
+336 VENTYQGN
-344 LMTFGVGGILGDLDT
+344 LMSFGVGGILGDLDT
-359 LSPGFSMLL
+359 ISPGFSMLL

-393 DWRVLGTETLG
+393 DWRVLGSEKLG
-404 STEMWKIVATNQD
+404 STDMWKIVATNQD
-417 VQELCLGSA
+417 IQELCLGSA

-439 TKQTVNV
+439 TKQTVSV

-512 DELNDWGPNG
+512 DDLNDWGPNG
-522 EHMPDESTLR
+522 EHMPDESVLR
-532 THNLEAAI
+532 LHNLEAAI

-562 VWRAIDQQYA
+562 VWRAIDQQFG
-572 TSTQWNISWIAT
+572 SNTQWNISWIAT

-591 TFNMT
+591 TFNIT
-596 GTSSQE
+596 GAPSQE

-624 KVLNMSTIED
+624 KVLNISTIEE

-643 TLTSNQGLFTS
+643 MLTSSQGLFTS
-654 TGNYH
+654 SGTYH

-672 SGINTILTNIGDAT
+672 SGINTILANIGDAT
-686 DGASTVDISRD
+686 DGANTVDISRD
-697 WTEDGWN
+697 WTDDGWN

>member
-1 MKRLSGDLKSSL
+1 MVKRLSSDLKSSL

-20 LCILNDLPTSGNK
+20 LCVINDLPTSGNK
-33 SDLVSRLLESGLS
+33 SDLVSRLIDYGLS
-46 RDELGIEADEA
+46 RSELGLEVEPAV
-57 LEEVLEAVIEDDPIQ
+57 EEVLDATIEEAIQ

-83 TPEVEPEVVKPV
+83 TPEVEPEVVQPV
-95 IESTDDQIIDASLD
+95 VEAIIEQADD
-109 DVLDAEVLDAE
+109 DVLDAEVIDAE
-120 FVTLDEE
+120 FVSLEEE
-127 VKAPKTVVAQST
+127 VKAPKAPVVEM
-139 SASKSSG
+139 ASKKTNS
-146 DAATLIDMIKQPKI
+146 DAKTLFEMVKQPKVAAAFI
-160 AAVFVVVLILGAGT
+160 AILILGAGT

-224 ICKLRLLFDGSGDVS
+224 ICKLRLLFDGIGEVS
-239 ISNGDSSELVS
+239 ITEGDSSQLVS
-250 QTSLDRLGAVSAKGG
+250 QSSLDRVGAISAKGG

-294 PGSSACSDFPAS
+294 PGSDACSDFPAS

-322 DRASIGTAVDWNLN
+322 DRASIGTSVDWNLN

-379 DYIDDGATG
+379 DYIDDGASG

-404 STEMWKIVATNQD
+404 STDMWKIVATNQD
-417 VQELCLGSA
+417 IQELCLGSA

-468 VLPDGELTMSHT
+468 VLPDGELTMSHI
-480 FQKSSLSRG
+480 FQKSSLTRG

-499 DARPQANELSPND
+499 DARPQANELSPSD
-512 DELNDWGPNG
+512 SDLNDWGPNG
-522 EHMPDESTLR
+522 EHMPDESSIR
-532 THNLEAAI
+532 TYNLESAL
-540 DCLDYLQSSASG
+540 DCFDYLQSSASG

-562 VWRAIDQQYA
+562 VWRAIDQQFGEN
-572 TSTQWNISWIAT
+572 TQWNISWIAT

-596 GTSSQE
+596 GAPSQE
-602 NCQFDK
+602 NCQFDQ

-614 TVSYNREFIP
+614 TVSYNRDFIP
-624 KVLNMSTIED
+624 KVLNISTIEE
-634 SLLDSTRFP
+634 SLLDSSRFP
-643 TLTSNQGLFTS
+643 SLTSSQGIFTS
-654 TGNYH
+654 SGAYH
-659 PETRVGYL
+659 LETRVGYL

-672 SGINTILTNIGDAT
+672 SGINSILTNIGDAT
-686 DGASTVDISRD
+686 EGACTVDISRD
-697 WTEDGWN
+697 WTDDGWN

>member
-1 MKRLSGDLKSSL
+1 MKRLSDDLKSSL

-46 RDELGIEADEA
+46 RDELGIEAEEA
-57 LEEVLEAVIEDDPIQ
+57 VEEVIEAVIEDEPIQ

-83 TPEVEPEVVKPV
+83 TPEIEPEVAKPV
-95 IESTDDQIIDASLD
+95 VESTDNQIVDASLD
-109 DVLDAEVLDAE
+109 EVLDAEVLDAE

-127 VKAPKTVVAQST
+127 VKAPKTVDAHST
-139 SASKSSG
+139 TSKSSG
-146 DAATLIDMIKQPKI
+146 DAATLLDMIKQPKI

-239 ISNGDSSELVS
+239 ISNGGSSELVS
-250 QTSLDRLGAVSAKGG
+250 QASLDRLGAVSAKGG

-379 DYIDDGATG
+379 DYIDDGVTG

-540 DCLDYLQSSASG
+540 DCLDYLQTSASG

-596 GTSSQE
+596 GTPSQE

-624 KVLNMSTIED
+624 KVLNISTIEE

-643 TLTSNQGLFTS
+643 MLTSDQGLFTNA
-654 TGNYH
+654 GNYH

-672 SGINTILTNIGDAT
+672 SGINTILANIGDAT

>member
-1 MKRLSGDLKSSL
+1 MKRLSDDLKSSL

-46 RDELGIEADEA
+46 REELGIEAKEVV
-57 LEEVLEAVIEDDPIQ
+57 EEVIDAVIEEEVIQ

-83 TPEVEPEVVKPV
+83 TPEVEPEIIKPV
-95 IESTDDQIIDASLD
+95 VESTDKQLNDSSLD
-109 DVLDAEVLDAE
+109 EVLDAEVLDAE

-127 VKAPKTVVAQST
+127 VKAPKTIDSQVVS
-139 SASKSSG
+139 SKSSG
-146 DAATLIDMIKQPKI
+146 NATTLLEMIKQPKI

-224 ICKLRLLFDGSGDVS
+224 ICKLRLLFDGSGEVS
-239 ISNGDSSELVS
+239 ISNGDSSQLVS

-417 VQELCLGSA
+417 IQELCLGSA

-499 DARPQANELSPND
+499 DARPQANELSPSD
-512 DELNDWGPNG
+512 DDLNDWGPNG

-562 VWRAIDQQYA
+562 VWRAIDQQFG
-572 TSTQWNISWIAT
+572 SNTQWNISWIAT

-596 GTSSQE
+596 GTPSQE

-624 KVLNMSTIED
+624 KVLNISTIEQ

-643 TLTSNQGLFTS
+643 TLTSNQGLFTNS
-654 TGNYH
+654 GTYH

-686 DGASTVDISRD
+686 DGANTVDISRD

-704 KRFNLIADAT
+704 KQFNLIADAT

>member
-1 MKRLSGDLKSSL
+1 MKRLSDDLKSSL

-46 RDELGIEADEA
+46 RDELGIEAEEA
-57 LEEVLEAVIEDDPIQ
+57 IEEVIEAVIEDEPIQ

-83 TPEVEPEVVKPV
+83 TPEIEPEVVKPV
-95 IESTDDQIIDASLD
+95 VESTDNQIVDASLD
-109 DVLDAEVLDAE
+109 EVLDAEVLDAE

-127 VKAPKTVVAQST
+127 VKAPKTVEAQST
-139 SASKSSG
+139 TSKSSG
-146 DAATLIDMIKQPKI
+146 DAATLLDMIKQPKI

-239 ISNGDSSELVS
+239 ISNGGSSELVS

-540 DCLDYLQSSASG
+540 DCLDYLQTSASG

-596 GTSSQE
+596 GTPSQE

-624 KVLNMSTIED
+624 KVLNISTIEE

-643 TLTSNQGLFTS
+643 MLTSDQGLFTNA
-654 TGNYH
+654 GNYH

>member
-1 MKRLSGDLKSSL
+1 MKRLSDDLKSSL

-46 RDELGIEADEA
+46 RDELGIEAEEA
-57 LEEVLEAVIEDDPIQ
+57 VEEVIEAVIEDEPIQ

-83 TPEVEPEVVKPV
+83 TPEIEPEVAKPV
-95 IESTDDQIIDASLD
+95 VESTDNQIVDASLD
-109 DVLDAEVLDAE
+109 EVLDAEVLDAE

-127 VKAPKTVVAQST
+127 VKAPKTVDAQST
-139 SASKSSG
+139 TSKSSG
-146 DAATLIDMIKQPKI
+146 DAATLLDMIKQPKI

-239 ISNGDSSELVS
+239 ISNGGSSELVS

-540 DCLDYLQSSASG
+540 DCLDYLQTSASG

-596 GTSSQE
+596 GTPSQE

-624 KVLNMSTIED
+624 KVLNISTIEE

-643 TLTSNQGLFTS
+643 MLTSDQGLFTNA
-654 TGNYH
+654 GNYH

>member
-1 MKRLSGDLKSSL
+1 
-13 TAAKLKA
+13 
-20 LCILNDLPTSGNK
+20 
-33 SDLVSRLLESGLS
+33 
-46 RDELGIEADEA
+46 LGIEAEEA
-57 LEEVLEAVIEDDPIQ
+57 VEKVIEAVIEDEPIQ
-72 PSLSLEDEDTL
+72 LSLSLEDDDTL
-83 TPEVEPEVVKPV
+83 TPEVEPEVVKPIV
-95 IESTDDQIIDASLD
+95 ASTEDQIVDASLD
-109 DVLDAEVLDAE
+109 EVLDAEVLDAE

-127 VKAPKTVVAQST
+127 VKAPKTVDVQST
-139 SASKSSG
+139 TSKSSG
-146 DAATLIDMIKQPKI
+146 EAATLLDMIKQPKI

-174 WYYFNNQLEPFTAD
+174 WYFFNNQLEPFTAD

-239 ISNGDSSELVS
+239 ISNGGSSELVS
-250 QTSLDRLGAVSAKGG
+250 KTSLDRLGAVSAKGG

-522 EHMPDESTLR
+522 EHMPDKSTLR

-572 TSTQWNISWIAT
+572 TNTQWNISWIAT

-596 GTSSQE
+596 GTPSQE

-624 KVLNMSTIED
+624 KVLNISTIEE

-654 TGNYH
+654 AGNYH
-659 PETRVGYL
+659 SETRVGYL

>member
-1 MKRLSGDLKSSL
+1 MKRLSDDLKSSL

-46 RDELGIEADEA
+46 RDELGIEAEEA
-57 LEEVLEAVIEDDPIQ
+57 VEEVIEAVIEDEPIQ

-83 TPEVEPEVVKPV
+83 TPEIEPEVVKPV
-95 IESTDDQIIDASLD
+95 VESTDNQIVDASLD
-109 DVLDAEVLDAE
+109 EVLDAEVLDAE

-127 VKAPKTVVAQST
+127 VKAPKTVEAQST
-139 SASKSSG
+139 TSKSSG
-146 DAATLIDMIKQPKI
+146 DAATLLDMIKQPKI

-239 ISNGDSSELVS
+239 ISNGGSSELVS
-250 QTSLDRLGAVSAKGG
+250 QASLDRLGAVSAKGG

-540 DCLDYLQSSASG
+540 DCLDYLQTSASG
-552 AVAALDDGGY
+552 AVAAIDDGGY

-596 GTSSQE
+596 GTPSQE

-624 KVLNMSTIED
+624 KVLNISTIEE

-643 TLTSNQGLFTS
+643 MLTSDQGLFTNA
-654 TGNYH
+654 GNYH

>member
-1 MKRLSGDLKSSL
+1 MKRLSDDLKSSL

-46 RDELGIEADEA
+46 RDELGIEAEEA
-57 LEEVLEAVIEDDPIQ
+57 VEEVIDAVIEDGLIQ

-83 TPEVEPEVVKPV
+83 TPEIEPEVVKPV
-95 IESTDDQIIDASLD
+95 AESTDDQIVDASLD
-109 DVLDAEVLDAE
+109 EVLDAEVLDAE

-127 VKAPKTVVAQST
+127 VKAPKTVDAQST
-139 SASKSSG
+139 TSKSSG
-146 DAATLIDMIKQPKI
+146 DAATLLDMIKQPKI

-214 VLDQIETEDD
+214 VFDQIETEDD

-239 ISNGDSSELVS
+239 ISNGGSSELVS
-250 QTSLDRLGAVSAKGG
+250 QASLDRLGAVSAKGG

-540 DCLDYLQSSASG
+540 DCLDYLQTSASG

-596 GTSSQE
+596 GTPSQE

-624 KVLNMSTIED
+624 KVLNISTIEE

-643 TLTSNQGLFTS
+643 MLTSDQGLFTNA
-654 TGNYH
+654 GNYH

>member
-1 MKRLSGDLKSSL
+1 MKRLSDDLKSSL

-46 RDELGIEADEA
+46 RDELGIEAEEA
-57 LEEVLEAVIEDDPIQ
+57 VEEVIEAVIEDEPIQ

-83 TPEVEPEVVKPV
+83 TPEIEPEVIKPV
-95 IESTDDQIIDASLD
+95 VESTDNQIVDASLD
-109 DVLDAEVLDAE
+109 EVLDAEVLDAD

-127 VKAPKTVVAQST
+127 VKAPKTVEAQST
-139 SASKSSG
+139 TSKSSG
-146 DAATLIDMIKQPKI
+146 DAATLLDMIKQPKI

-239 ISNGDSSELVS
+239 ISNGGSSELVS
-250 QTSLDRLGAVSAKGG
+250 QASLDRLGAVSAKGG

-540 DCLDYLQSSASG
+540 DCLDYLQTSASG

-596 GTSSQE
+596 GTPSQE

-624 KVLNMSTIED
+624 KVLNISTIEE

-643 TLTSNQGLFTS
+643 MLTSDQGLFTNA
-654 TGNYH
+654 GNYH